1 MKKRFYFSIILPILF
16 SFHSLT
22 SLGQIN
28 PNYLEFQVTNGIQ
41 LSGMKPE
48 DFTKGNF
55 TFYNNISIEKDLT
68 SKFGIH
74 VGLMGYSFS
83 TIADYIRQNY
93 IFVNVGLSYKI
104 GSRFRIEAG
113 SGILNNSTYN
123 SATVCLNYTLQFM
136 ILETKFIEFF
146 ISQGAIGGFRI
157 YQKPPIEKDILPN
170 IGLTFSIKIAPNK
183 VNKHL

>member
-1 MKKRFYFSIILPILF
+1 MNMRFFLSLILPIIF
-16 SFHSLT
+16 SFNPLIS
-22 SLGQIN
+22 SGQVN
-28 PNYLEFQVTNGIQ
+28 SNYLEFQVTNGIQ

-48 DFTKGNF
+48 DFTKENF
-55 TFYNNISIEKDLT
+55 TFYNNISLEKEIA
-68 SKFGIH
+68 SNFGIQ

-83 TIADYIRQNY
+83 TIADYKRQNY
-93 IFVNVGLSYKI
+93 IFVNLGLCYKI

-123 SATVCLNYTLQFM
+123 TATVCLNYTLQFM
-136 ILETKFIEFF
+136 IFDTKFIDFY

-157 YQKPPIEKDILPN
+157 YQTPPIEKDILPN
-170 IGLTFSIKIAPNK
+170 LGLTFAVKFAPKK

>member
-1 MKKRFYFSIILPILF
+1 MKIKFYLSIILPILF
-16 SFHSLT
+16 SFHALT
-22 SLGQIN
+22 SLAQIN

-55 TFYNNISIEKDLT
+55 TYYNNISIEKEIA
-68 SKFGIH
+68 SNYGIH
-74 VGLMGYSFS
+74 VGLIGYRFS

-93 IFVNVGLSYKI
+93 IYVNAGIFYKF

-123 SATVCLNYTLQFM
+123 TATVCLNYTLQFM
-136 ILETKFIEFF
+136 IFETKFIDFY

-157 YQKPPIEKDILPN
+157 YQTPPIEKDILPN
-170 IGLTFSIKIAPNK
+170 LGLTFSVKFEPNK
-183 VNKHL
+183 